1 MSYSARPYQS
11 DFISAVDAEFARVDS
26 TLGVMAT
33 GLGKT
38 VAFSTI
44 ARDWHTGAVMVIAHR
59 DELIK
64 QAAEKIASIT
74 GQEPWIE
81 KAEQTIDRCEYWSH
95 SNIVVTSAQS
105 MGGKGSKRRDRVFR
119 WAGDKFGGFRLVI
132 VDEAHRFTPGSQ
144 YDRVLQELRERTPAP
159 VKLLG
164 VTATP
169 RRTDDQSLGGVFQS
183 CAYQYGIADAIRD
196 GWLVPIRQQSVR
208 VQSLDFSSLH
218 TKRNAHGEADFTESE
233 LEKILMEEKALHE
246 MAAATHE
253 HCGDRQGLVFCASVA
268 HAKSM
273 AAVLERYVGEKRVG
287 FVCGETPD
295 RERKDLIG
303 RYKTGDVRFLCNC
316 GVFTEGFDAPSTSAV
331 IMGRP
336 TKSLLLYTQIVG
348 RGTRPLGGTV
358 DGVDDGKA
366 RRAAIAQSGKPDCL
380 VLDFVGNAGRHK
392 LVNCIDVLGGDM
404 PAEVRLAASDLL
416 DNGDVMAALKAAQL
430 DSKLAR
436 EAKAFRQRRE
446 REERAVMDEWNAW
459 RVNHKRKH
467 VRAVGVEYEA
477 RDVDPFNSRATSGYS
492 PKNTLPADA
501 PFKWQIDFL
510 VEHNWTPERAAKL
523 TRGQAFGICNRI
535 KKGLARA
542 GS

>member
-1 MSYSARPYQS
+1 MSYQARPYQS

-44 ARDWHTGAVMVIAHR
+44 ARDWNAGAVMVMAHR

-64 QAAEKIASIT
+64 QAAEKIAAIT
-74 GQEPWIE
+74 AQEPWIE
-81 KAEQTIDRCEYWSH
+81 KAEQTIERCEYWSH
-95 SNIVVTSAQS
+95 SNVVITSAQS
-105 MGGKGSKRRDRVFR
+105 MGGRGSKRRDRVFR
-119 WAGDKFGGFRLVI
+119 WAAEKFGGFRLII

-144 YDRVLQELRERTPAP
+144 YDRVVQEFRERSPVP

-169 RRTDDQSLGGVFQS
+169 RRTDDQSLGGVFES

-208 VQSLDFSSLH
+208 VQSLDFSALK
-218 TKRNAHGEADFTESE
+218 TKRNGLGDADFSESE
-233 LEKILMEEKALHE
+233 LEKILLEEKALHE
-246 MAAATHE
+246 MAAATHR

-273 AAVLERYVGEKRVG
+273 AAVLERYYGERRVG
-287 FVCGETPD
+287 FVCGETPERD
-295 RERKDLIG
+295 RKDLIG
-303 RYKTGDVRFLCNC
+303 RYRAGDVRMLCNC

-331 IMGRP
+331 VMGRP

-358 DGVDDGKA
+358 DGVADGKA
-366 RRAAIAQSGKPDCL
+366 RRAAIAQSDKPDCL

-392 LVNCIDVLGGDM
+392 LVNCIDVLGGEM

-416 DNGDVMAALKAAQL
+416 DNGDVLAALNAAAL
-430 DSKLAR
+430 DSELAR

-446 REERAVMDEWNAW
+446 REERAVMDEWTAW
-459 RVNHKRKH
+459 RANHKRKH
-467 VRAVGVEYEA
+467 VRATGVEYEA
-477 RDVDPFNSRATSGYS
+477 RDVDAFNAAATGSYVAKSNLPVDHPFRWQTEFLLRNGW
-492 PKNTLPADA
+492 DA
-501 PFKWQIDFL
+501 AR
-510 VEHNWTPERAAKL
+510 VAKL
-523 TRGQAFGICNRI
+523 TRGQAFGICKRI
-535 KKGLARA
+535 KGGLANASR
-542 GS
+542 